1 MQGQLF
7 TSDFLL
13 EGIRTTTGWNDS
25 EAGFID
31 FRRVLLAL
39 AARFE
44 SDLVLNEAQTE
55 AEIIDPVLKA
65 LGWISFLRGNGGFG

>member
-13 EGIRTTTGWNDS
+13 EGIRATKGWNDS

-31 FRRVLLAL
+31 FRRALQAL

-55 AEIIDPVLKA
+55 AEIIVPVLKA
-65 LGWISFLRGNGGFG
+65 LGWT